1 MNLKLYRISKFVFH
15 EVFLDAQLQTAGSN
29 QSKILERLENSK
41 NTMRTQAVILKV
53 VYMVLFIFLPIMPLL
68 TYIQISDLLSRATFP
83 IETALFTSS
92 FLFCIFFG
100 MTFIYLIIFGLMN
113 TSSFMRGEVF
123 KWLNTLPLP
132 EKKLNKIGFLT
143 IFRSLDLPLIV
154 MFLAFPVIMTI
165 GTRNIFVL
173 ITTGLTSI
181 ITVLFN
187 FCLLILIGRRLS
199 RVLSTGSVKDKKA
212 SAIRIF
218 TMLGFILLSFLT
230 SFFINL
236 SFSSIG
242 FFINLFASLQNANL
256 FNLLLS
262 LIPFPFSPAYLV
274 ALSTFPSQFSLN
286 IWITTITGMLL
297 FTLITYY
304 VYKKAIKSLKLVT
317 YTGGKTSI
325 TISKQIIKVERKLE
339 ITITS
344 PIKAYLRKDLITA
357 TRDIQTLM
365 FLIMPLIIPII
376 MSFSFVFA
384 LSDIPGGNIYLLIV
398 SLAIL
403 MNSVYI
409 SAMLVSGLLT
419 MEETGATVMASLPV
433 VPRERAKSKFYLLFT
448 IQTLSQIIPN
458 IILLIILQNFEIFL
472 IGLIFLLIVWNML
485 FNIFLLKIR
494 FFGRMRYKYTIEEI
508 NKEHKIGK
516 WLKMLIVQIVTFL
529 GFSALLVVLT
539 IFLGLITAMLLISL
553 ISIILLILQ
562 IFAPH
567 QYLLVE

>member
-53 VYMVLFIFLPIMPLL
+53 VYMILFIFLPIMPLL
-68 TYIQISDLLSRATFP
+68 AYIQISDRLSQAIFP

-494 FFGRMRYKYTIEEI
+494 FFGRMRYKYTIEEV
-508 NKEHKIGK
+508 NKEHKVTK
-516 WLKMLIVQIVTFL
+516 WLTMLIIQIVTFL

-539 IFLGLITAMLLISL
+539 MFPKIKIK
-553 ISIILLILQ
+553 
-562 IFAPH
+562 
-567 QYLLVE
+567 